1 MLLLHLLRNRQ
12 ERAAVV
18 VKSTNSTVLIDRI
31 CQASGMKCVE
41 VPVGFKHICRRC
53 ASTTF
58 SSAARRAGHRFPR
71 HIPERDGMLAN
82 LILLK
87 CSPPPVSPSRKSH
100 PPSRRNSARARMIES
115 ICHFRWRAA
124 AVYRGSRKNPP
135 SGLLGSPLKEVKTS
149 DGVKYI
155 AEDDSWLMFRTSGTE
170 PIIRIYSEASS
181 IAKVKKLLELGKSL
195 ARQFAR

>member
-1 MLLLHLLRNRQ
+1 M
-12 ERAAVV
+12 
-18 VKSTNSTVLIDRI
+18 VKALTTTSMVDKMCAEL
-31 CQASGMKCVE
+31 GLELVE
-41 VPVGFKHICRRC
+41 TGVGFKYI
-53 ASTTF
+53 
-58 SSAARRAGHRFPR
+58 AAEMLKGNVLLGAEESGGIGFRG

-82 LILLK
+82 LILLEMLA
-87 CSPPPVSPSRKSH
+87 STGKSITQIT
-100 PPSRRNSARARMIES
+100 SAIQKEFGASAYDRIDMPFPLEKRQQFIE
-115 ICHFRWRAA
+115 
-124 AVYRGSRKNPP
+124 GLGKNPP